1 MATTGSQRAIIV
13 LGRREAAQWTTS
25 STKTK
30 LGVFILSN
38 PWNWAAD
45 WVSTDLLNYE
55 LWNAITE
62 EFSGS
67 CEDASDHDDTDEFLE
82 PEAELMDEAE
92 ERNRTLIL
100 LADMRPQLAELL
112 SKASES

>member
-1 MATTGSQRAIIV
+1 MDDVKHEIEAGGIHSV
-13 LGRREAAQWTTS
+13 PSPELG
-25 STKTK
+25 
-30 LGVFILSN
+30 
-38 PWNWAAD
+38 PAD